1 MNQIW
6 LRPWE
11 PDSSFHVKTHRVLSF
26 LEFFFLILVLL
37 VGSHM
42 GENLE
47 TSFQSDFHSKWE
59 QLILNVLVENWT
71 ENQSENRITQ
81 WEPPQHWFLHQVKL
95 LVEGIT
101 KIGPALNY
109 YCIVRFSFG
118 NALDLGLHH
127 TLKWCL
133 PKAQSLKLGVIF
145 VQNLRGVLH
154 HCWPVIK
161 NGNRYNQGFLG
172 QFLKGI

>member
-1 MNQIW
+1 VRRRARGANSSSPMWEEEKEEPMNQIW

-26 LEFFFLILVLL
+26 LE
-37 VGSHM
+37 
-42 GENLE
+42 
-47 TSFQSDFHSKWE
+47 W
-59 QLILNVLVENWT
+59 
-71 ENQSENRITQ
+71 ITQ
-81 WEPPQHWFLHQVKL
+81 WEPPQHWSLHQVKP

-109 YCIVRFSFG
+109 YCLVHFSFG

-127 TLKWCL
+127 TLKWCI

-161 NGNRYNQGFLG
+161 NGNR
-172 QFLKGI
+172 